1 MPSIPTLSEG
11 GLNGADVEAWFGVF
25 ATAGSPQ
32 AAIQRVNREIN
43 AALKTP
49 ELRERLAAGGF
60 DPLGGTPEDLAAAMR
75 SDFTRYGKIVTD
87 SGIRLE

>member
-1 MPSIPTLSEG
+1 MPVASHSAG
-11 GLNGADVEAWFGVF
+11 VGRGAGQ
-25 ATAGSPQ
+25 G
-32 AAIQRVNREIN
+32 
-43 AALKTP
+43 
-49 ELRERLAAGGF
+49 LAAGGF